1 MLPHSCYKKP
11 PSNSEG
17 AEVDAAAVTETALY
31 LDFEIFFLLLQVY
44 QLLVIIST
52 ENIW

>member
-31 LDFEIFFLLLQVY
+31 LDFEIFFFASASVSIVSY
-44 QLLVIIST
+44 HFH
-52 ENIW
+52 